1 MSKSTKTADVETE
14 TTTTPTREECLT
26 LLTRAPYLR
35 GVTED
40 GYAVWWHEMRALL
53 DRVDPDEL
61 EALWSREPLD
71 RAPRPMMFAPRGRS

>member
-1 MSKSTKTADVETE
+1 MSEPTTTTTETE
-14 TTTTPTREECLT
+14 PATTPTREECLT